1 MSAIFRITN
10 QPSVLSNS
18 VDYALSRAIN
28 SYRDL
33 PDVCISTVGYSGY
46 KSRYFI
52 NNLMRALMAPKYL
65 EVGLWKGSMFTSAI
79 GGVLGVTAL
88 GIDNFSFQP
97 DRDALDMNIRMVKY
111 SSTTVEILDQDFSTV
126 NFSGR
131 GPFNVF
137 VYDGGRGIAPDTILP
152 TVIDAMDSSF
162 VFVVQDWDHAYG
174 GGSSPLNAGILSSIS
189 DLGLTT
195 LYYTDV
201 QSGGFY
207 ESGGNN
213 SSDVLFTDWHNGLGI
228 FVLTK

>member
-28 SYRDL
+28 SYREL
-33 PDVCISTVGYSGY
+33 PDACISVAGYSGY

-52 NNLMRALMAPKYL
+52 NNLMRTIMAPKYL
-65 EVGLWKGSMFTSAI
+65 EVGLWKGSMFSSAI
-79 GGVLGVTAL
+79 GGVPGVTAL

-97 DRDALDMNIRMVKY
+97 DRDALDATISQVKT
-111 SSTTVEILDQDFSTV
+111 SSSTVEILDQDFSSV

-137 VYDGGRGIAPDTILP
+137 VYDGGRGIASSLVLP
-152 TVIDAMDSSF
+152 TVIDAMASSF
-162 VFVVQDWDHAYG
+162 VLVVQDWDHAYG
-174 GGSSPLNAGILSSIS
+174 GGSSPINAGILSSIT

-195 LYYTDV
+195 VYYTDV
-201 QSGGFY
+201 QSGGYY

-228 FVLTK
+228 FVLSK